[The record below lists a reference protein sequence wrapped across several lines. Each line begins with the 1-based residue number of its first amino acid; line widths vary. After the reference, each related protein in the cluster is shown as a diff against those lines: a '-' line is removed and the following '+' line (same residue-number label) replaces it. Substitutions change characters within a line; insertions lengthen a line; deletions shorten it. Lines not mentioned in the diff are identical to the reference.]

1 MVVNLGPQ
9 LRAFFLR
16 CAPVIATTARCAETL
31 RHQTVVTGL
40 PGNLFDKD
48 QAIGESRA

>member
-16 CAPVIATTARCAETL
+16 YAAVIATTAP
-31 RHQTVVTGL
+31 L
-40 PGNLFDKD
+40 PRD
-48 QAIGESRA
+48 AVE